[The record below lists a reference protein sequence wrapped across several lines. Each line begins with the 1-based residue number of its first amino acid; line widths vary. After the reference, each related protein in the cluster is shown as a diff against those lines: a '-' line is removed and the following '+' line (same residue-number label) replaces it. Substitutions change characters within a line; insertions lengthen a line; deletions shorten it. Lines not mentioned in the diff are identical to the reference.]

1 MEVVLQYI
9 VLTTQSIMY
18 IIIILPLLLLYRH
31 DTYMY
36 ELKCKMFIL
45 SENKTIQLQCCLSE
59 FAMLFGEGGGGGY
72 SPVLLTQWGCVQS
85 IHG

>member
-18 IIIILPLLLLYRH
+18 IIIILPLFLLYRH

-36 ELKCKMFIL
+36 EVMKMFIL

-59 FAMLFGEGGGGGY
+59 FAMLFGEGGGGGGY